1 MVQSFELDAGK
12 QHGERIVATGSNG
25 VEEIYDRMAVIRRER
40 HTNVSDS
47 IAGAEAVMD
56 WGRYTWTYPWIGL
69 GAAAAAGY
77 LVYTGSRP
85 IPTTEPAFLPD
96 ATTAVEPVAGAASG
110 GQERSRI
117 GSNLLLATWDLLT
130 PVAVRAGQ
138 NYMLH
143 WLAGLH
149 QMPAAGPTG
158 LHASPQPAEWPDRPG
173 KPRGLPVAAAGSSE
187 TKFLEDRT
195 VNNDAQDVRAEFTP
209 QLEDIKAMGRQDMA
223 FARERLADGREMVRD
238 FLVKEPVKTLGITL
252 CVGVALGW
260 LLRRP

>member
-1 MVQSFELDAGK
+1 M
-12 QHGERIVATGSNG
+12 ATGTTG

-69 GAAAAAGY
+69 GTAAAAGY

-85 IPTTEPAFLPD
+85 NPTAEPTCLPD
-96 ATTAVEPVAGAASG
+96 GTTAVEPVAGAASKG
-110 GQERSRI
+110 REPSRI
-117 GSNLLLATWDLLT
+117 GRTVLLATWDLLM

-143 WLAGLH
+143 WL
-149 QMPAAGPTG
+149 TG
-158 LHASPQPAEWPDRPG
+158 LHPMPAVAPTGRSASPQPAERPDRPG
-173 KPRGLPVAAAGSSE
+173 EPQRHRVAAAGSFE
-187 TKFLEDRT
+187 TNFLEDKT
-195 VNNDAQDVRAEFTP
+195 VNDNAQDVRTEFAP
-209 QLEDIKAMGRQDMA
+209 QLEDIKAMGRQDVA
-223 FARERLADGREMVRD
+223 FARERFADGTEMMRD
-238 FLVKEPVKTLGITL
+238 FLVKEPVKALGITL